1 MSAAVCQD
9 FGRLP
14 SGCGLCENVRGR
26 AERSQLGKN
35 MARRA
40 RPNGRQ
46 LFSEYPFYTL
56 QEQQRQQMAATI
68 AEADPELI
76 RTGDVEELTKQ
87 FADRFALEAPTLIE
101 GALSISV
108 EETQVDVA
116 GDFRFGAFGPGPTY
130 VAGILVEYYV
140 PYSGEREMFRC
151 QASTYSISLRPVEL
165 GNNDL
170 IFTYERPD
178 QDVLATKGEFD
189 RELSQIQQSLEW
201 LR

>member
-1 MSAAVCQD
+1 
-9 FGRLP
+9 
-14 SGCGLCENVRGR
+14 
-26 AERSQLGKN
+26 

-130 VAGILVEYYV
+130 VAGIRVEYYV
-140 PYSGEREMFRC
+140 PRRILCSLFRRARNVPLPGEH
-151 QASTYSISLRPVEL
+151 L
-165 GNNDL
+165 
-170 IFTYERPD
+170 
-178 QDVLATKGEFD
+178 
-189 RELSQIQQSLEW
+189 
-201 LR
+201 